1 MKYAPTKALALVLF
15 GGLTTAAFAETPSN
29 YAGFM
34 GSYINPDN
42 ARQADNEGLG
52 GTLYFGFPITERFAT
67 ELNLFGHHVDN
78 DVTGSSD
85 ENYGLGLDL
94 KFAMAPNSVVNPYL
108 LLGGGGTYEENL
120 GDPPANKDAGDR
132 IVGFANAGGGV
143 LVNLGGS
150 RGAALRLEGKRYA
163 IFSDDL
169 AAGRDHVYD
178 TRVNAGVQ
186 FNLTQAEPPPPPPPP
201 PPPAPVV
208 RDSDGD
214 GVPDDTDRCPGTP
227 AGVLV
232 NAYGC
237 PLPPPDA
244 DGDGVIDARDAC
256 PDTPRGLKVDE
267 RGCAVTAA
275 KVVLR
280 NVNFEFDKATLT
292 PESQVIL
299 DGVARGLKGQ
309 PTMQVLIEGHTD
321 SKGSDPYNLRL
332 SRARANSVR
341 SYLITQGVEGSRLT
355 AQGFGETQPVAS
367 NTSEEGRAENRRV
380 EFKVIKQ

>member
-237 PLPPPDA
+237 PLPPPDS

-280 NVNFEFDKATLT
+280 NVNFDFDKATLT

-321 SKGSDPYNLRL
+321 SKGSDSYNLRL